1 VPNDTV
7 IKLIQ
12 PGTFN
17 DQLTDVLRNGA
28 RALLAQAVE
37 AEVAD
42 FLGTHADLKTEDGHR
57 RVVRHGHLPE
67 REVMTGIGP
76 VAVRQ
81 PRVRD
86 REAAADDP
94 ERIHFTPAV
103 LPPYA
108 RRSKSLEMLIPILY
122 LKGISTGDFE
132 EALAA
137 LLGKDASGLSAS
149 TIARL
154 KDVWVDEHK
163 RWNERDLSAKRY
175 VYVWADG
182 IHLQARLE
190 DDAQCILVIIG
201 ATPEG
206 KKELIGFTD
215 GTRESAHDWRTLLLD
230 LKRRGLAIAPELAV
244 ADGAL
249 GFWKALGE
257 VWPKTREQ
265 RCWVHKT
272 ANVLNRLPK
281 SQHTKAKR
289 ALQEI
294 WMAETKTDA
303 DVAFDAFIES
313 YEVKYDKAAECL
325 EKDREALLA
334 FYDFPAEH
342 WKHLRTTNPIES
354 TFATVRHRTIRAKGC
369 LSNKSA
375 LAMVFKLV
383 DGAQKTWRK
392 LDGHNQLPKI
402 IEGVKFTDGLEVVVK
417 PATIQAQTAAA

>member
-1 VPNDTV
+1 MSNDTV

-42 FLGTHADLKTEDGHR
+42 FLGTHADLKTEDGRR

-94 ERIHFTPAV
+94 ERIHFSPAI

-132 EALAA
+132 EALTA
-137 LLGKDASGLSAS
+137 LLGKDAPGLSAS

-175 VYVWADG
+175 VYAWADG

-313 YEVKYDKAAECL
+313 YHVKYDKAAECL

-369 LSNKSA
+369 LSNKTA
-375 LAMVFKLV
+375 LALVFKLV

-402 IEGVKFTDGLEVVVK
+402 IQGVKFTDGLEVVVK
-417 PATIQAQTAAA
+417 PAAIQAQTAAA